1 MGKDKF
7 NGYEKRDIYVGTF
20 FLLRRDRAT
29 PEHQVYLSV
38 PEIRL
43 QSNMFERG
51 GGGRFYKESQSLS

>member
-1 MGKDKF
+1 MGTRKEI
-7 NGYEKRDIYVGTF
+7 YVYVGTF
-20 FLLRRDRAT
+20 FLLRRDRTT

-51 GGGRFYKESQSLS
+51 GGGRYKESSS

>member
-7 NGYEKRDIYVGTF
+7 NGDEKRDMF
-20 FLLRRDRAT
+20 FFYYYEEIENNPCVSIRY
-29 PEHQVYLSV
+29 YLSV

-43 QSNMFERG
+43 ESNMFERG